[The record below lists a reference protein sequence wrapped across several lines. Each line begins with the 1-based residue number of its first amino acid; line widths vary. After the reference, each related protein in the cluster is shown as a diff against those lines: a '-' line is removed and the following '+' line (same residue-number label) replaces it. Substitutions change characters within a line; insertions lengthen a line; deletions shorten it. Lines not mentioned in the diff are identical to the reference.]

1 MNQRQPNFIIRFM
14 MVCVIGVT
22 CIGVA
27 SMVGGKY
34 PPIPYQ
40 DSCQENTIVEDMWRY
55 ESSPSDRRAIL
66 EGLSAMQCIDAG
78 LCELA
83 IDLPTAGSHNE
94 P

>member
-1 MNQRQPNFIIRFM
+1 MNQRYLEHVQIIAMLAALAFAFY
-14 MVCVIGVT
+14 GVVHYSPEVT
-22 CIGVA
+22 A
-27 SMVGGKY
+27 N
-34 PPIPYQ
+34 PDP
-40 DSCQENTIVEDMWRY
+40 CQENTIVEDMWRY